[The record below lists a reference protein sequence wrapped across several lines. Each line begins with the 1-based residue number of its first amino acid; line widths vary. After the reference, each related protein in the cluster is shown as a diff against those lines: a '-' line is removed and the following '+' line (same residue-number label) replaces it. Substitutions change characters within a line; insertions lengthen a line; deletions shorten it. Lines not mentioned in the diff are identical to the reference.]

1 MFCQERSW
9 WQQKPKTLCKL
20 FIHLSPLPVGNSPQL
35 VAWCQ
40 NTSNY
45 SKGVSNF
52 CTTPNSRNVLNYS
65 KGVSSM
71 FSLCQGSVSGVWTPR
86 TGHPGS
92 DLTWKC
98 ESNIHIMSET
108 LSRTSVRNRQIGFG
122 LGLFLGQDSQFPGYQ
137 REISNAISLSLGSY
151 FSRTTSF

>member
-1 MFCQERSW
+1 M
-9 WQQKPKTLCKL
+9 
-20 FIHLSPLPVGNSPQL
+20 
-35 VAWCQ
+35 AWCQ

-52 CTTPNSRNVLNYS
+52 CTTPNSRNILNYS

-98 ESNIHIMSET
+98 ESNIHMMSET
-108 LSRTSVRNRQIGFG
+108 LGRASVRNSQIGFCLYVWDCFWIRTHNFQDIKG
-122 LGLFLGQDSQFPGYQ
+122 KNQMSFHFHLVLISPGQHLFRRSLPGNISLTLFLQDNIFQMGRWKDQVS
-137 REISNAISLSLGSY
+137 
-151 FSRTTSF
+151 